1 MNRLARPR
9 PRPTR
14 SGALLSFALGAA
26 SAFLIFLPFL
36 VVDRGL
42 FQYCGDFNG
51 QQIPFYTYMNG
62 FVKAGAGQWSWE
74 TDLGSS
80 AVNSYAFYL
89 CGSPFFWLTLL
100 LPQSWVP
107 YSMVPMFCVKFGV
120 AALGAYRYL
129 RRYAAADHW
138 AVIGA
143 CLYTLSGFTVYN
155 TFFNHFVDCIALF
168 PFLLCALDRTV
179 YDDARGLF
187 PLAVAVNLLNNYF
200 FFAGQIVFL
209 FLYFFA
215 KVLAGEY
222 RVTAKR
228 FGRLAFESLLGVAM
242 GCALLWPAVL
252 CLKDNPRTVD
262 LSSGFGFLLY
272 GRVQQYF
279 AIFAALF
286 LPPDPTYLPNIFTD
300 AVVKHTSMTAFLPV
314 VSCAGVWAYLKARP
328 KTALSKILWACLV
341 MALVPVLNSSFY
353 ALNSSYY
360 ARWYY
365 MPILMMCAATMRAL
379 QDERI
384 DLANGL
390 RPVAV
395 VTVLFAVFALVPK
408 REEGVWSIG
417 VVQRQPQFWLTYLT
431 AILGLLLFCGALRIR
446 QKKNF
451 PRVLLACILGFSVF
465 YSVVHIALGKFPQ
478 WQGDAEYRAQ
488 CTVAAKQADLPN
500 DHFYRLDAY
509 GCYDNLG
516 LWMEKPVLQCF
527 NSVVTPSIMDFYPRM
542 GVKRDVSSKPEP
554 RIYALRGLLSVEYV
568 MMPHGRTEAFAAED
582 GADRY
587 IYDHEDDTFAY
598 YRNPDYVPMGFAYDR
613 YILLEEEPDEAD
625 ENETGDGA
633 NGAQGGGMPDA
644 DGEAPAEPLA
654 ETEKPVTLMGLAE
667 SFRPNMLMRAIALT
681 QEQIERYGAWLTP
694 VAREDTLGLTY
705 EAYAQ
710 DAAARCGMACSSFEA
725 DSAGF
730 TAHISLERENL
741 VFFSVPYD
749 EGFSATV
756 NGAPA
761 PVERVNG
768 GLLAIPCPA
777 GESEIAVVYET
788 PGLRLSTAVS
798 LVALFVW
805 GVYLVL
811 GRKKRGRR
819 RAR

>member
-1 MNRLARPR
+1 MSRLARPK
-9 PRPTR
+9 PQPTR
-14 SGALLSFALGAA
+14 SGALLSFALCAA
-26 SAFLIFLPFL
+26 AAFFIFLPFL

-62 FVKAGAGQWSWE
+62 FLKNSAGQWSWE

-80 AVNSYAFYL
+80 SVNSYSFYL
-89 CGSPFFWLTLL
+89 YGSPFFWLTML
-100 LPQSWVP
+100 LPQAWVP
-107 YSMVPMFCVKFGV
+107 YSMVPMFLVKFGT
-120 AALGAYRYL
+120 AGLGAYWYL
-129 RRYAAADHW
+129 RRYASADHW

-155 TFFNHFVDCIALF
+155 TFFNHFVDCVALF
-168 PFLLCALDRTV
+168 PFLLCALDKTV
-179 YDDARGLF
+179 YEDARGLF

-215 KVLAGEY
+215 KVFSREY

-262 LSSGFGFLLY
+262 LSSGFGFLMY

-279 AIFAALF
+279 AILSSLF

-300 AVVKHTSMTAFLPV
+300 AVIKHTSMTAFLPV
-314 VSCAGVWAYLKARP
+314 VSCAGVWAYLKAKP

-365 MPILMMCAATMRAL
+365 MPILMMCAATMRAV

-384 DLANGL
+384 GL
-390 RPVAV
+390 MEGVRPVAV
-395 VTVLFAVFALVPK
+395 ITALFAVFALVPK
-408 REEGVWSIG
+408 REDDVWSIG
-417 VVQRQPQFWLTYLT
+417 AVQYQSQFWLTYLT
-431 AILGLLLFCGALRIR
+431 AILGLLLFCGALRMR
-446 QKKNF
+446 REKNF

-478 WQGDAEYRAQ
+478 WQGDANYRIQ
-488 CTVAAKQADLPN
+488 CTVAAGKADLPD

-509 GCYDNLG
+509 GCYDNIG

-527 NSVVTPSIMDFYPRM
+527 NSVVTPSIMDFYPRV
-542 GVKRDVSSKPEP
+542 GVKRDVSSKPEQ
-554 RIYALRGLLSVEYV
+554 RLYALRGLLSVEYV
-568 MMPHGRTEAFAAED
+568 VMPREQMESFAAEE
-582 GADRY
+582 GVAGY
-587 IYDHEDDTFAY
+587 IYDHEDGTFAY
-598 YRNPDYVPMGFAYDR
+598 YRNADYVPMGFAYDK
-613 YILLEEEPDEAD
+613 YILLEEDPEEK
-625 ENETGDGA
+625 
-633 NGAQGGGMPDA
+633 A
-644 DGEAPAEPLA
+644 DGEAPAEGGGAQEANGEAGKTPAGGQLT
-654 ETEKPVTLMGLAE
+654 ETEKSVTLMELSE
-667 SFRPNMLMRAIALT
+667 TYRSNMLLRAIALT
-681 QEQIERYGAWLTP
+681 GDQIERYGAWLTP
-694 VAREDTLGLTY
+694 AAREDTFGLTY

-710 DAAARCGMACSSFEA
+710 DAAARRGMACDVFEA
-725 DSAGF
+725 DGTGF
-730 TAHISLERENL
+730 TAHITLERENL
-741 VFFSVPYD
+741 VFFPVPYD

-756 NGAPA
+756 NGAAA

-768 GLLAIPCPA
+768 GLCAVPCGA
-777 GESEIAVVYET
+777 GENTIVFTYQT
-788 PGLRLSTAVS
+788 PGLRLSASVS
-798 LVALFVW
+798 LAALLVW
-805 GVYLVL
+805 AVYCGWNVR
-811 GRKKRGRR
+811 RKFIVHNS
-819 RAR
+819 